1 MSLADEIIE
10 YENIRK
16 LNFAIAELHHNL
28 GVAFNSKSKKQ
39 EELWPVDRNGLVM
52 GLIALALFCERLDR
66 FDRYT
71 HVFDEFSSMLA
82 DLDYG
87 ILHPLLTLKGRKG
100 SIHRPQEPTD
110 IWCSRCRVAIAV
122 KYLMNAGQKKRDI
135 ATRIAHG
142 HEYRGLKSLVHQSHR
157 RAKLTSS
164 IITWYEEFS
173 KGGVKNQEA
182 RDLYRTF
189 MHLLG
194 SSRKQKTLS
203 TTWLESMAHRQLTLA
218 AKFKPTTKKEV
229 LSSPRLIEPKRLS
242 VRPLRRPRRHRG
254 N

>member
-1 MSLADEIIE
+1 MSMADEVIE
-10 YENIRK
+10 YENIRH
-16 LNFAIAELHHNL
+16 LLFAIAELHHNL
-28 GVAFNSKSKKQ
+28 GVSFNRASKKQ
-39 EELWPVDRNGLVM
+39 EELWPADRNGLAM

-66 FDRYT
+66 FDQYT
-71 HVFDEFSSMLA
+71 HVFDEFSSMLS

-87 ILHPLLTLKGRKG
+87 IVHPLLTPKGRKG
-100 SIHRPQEPTD
+100 SLHRPQEPTD

-122 KYLMNAGQKKRDI
+122 KYLIIAGQKKSDI
-135 ATRIAHG
+135 ADRIAHA
-142 HEYRGLKSLVHQSHR
+142 HEYRGLKWLVHQGNR

-164 IITWYEEFS
+164 IVTWYEEFS

-194 SSRKQKTLS
+194 SAQKQKTLS
-203 TTWLESMAHRQLTLA
+203 TRWLEWMAHRQLTLA
-218 AKFKPTTKKEV
+218 TRFKPVTEQEV
-229 LSSPRLIEPKRLS
+229 LSSPRSIEPKRIS
-242 VRPLRRPRRHRG
+242 ARPVRRAARHRG